1 MSSIL
6 QDAQQSVSKELTR
19 IRWAIGLNGVLA
31 IALGVVIIVWPNIS
45 LFSLVILFGAFALTT
60 GVIGLVAALRS
71 PSYNGRGWS
80 ILNSLLSIGV
90 GIVVFW
96 RTDMSALALLYV
108 IGFYAIALGV
118 MEIAGAYM
126 LPFSSTGDRILFSLL
141 GLISILFGVLMFV
154 EPGEGA
160 LAVLA
165 LISAFLLITGLIQVA
180 VAIGGEKLVDRVT
193 RSALTP
199 RKTQTSH

>member
-1 MSSIL
+1 MSSIFE
-6 QDAQQSVSKELTR
+6 DAQQAVSKELTR
-19 IRWAIGLNGVLA
+19 ARWAIGLNGVLA

-45 LFSLVILFGAFALTT
+45 LYSLVILFGAFTLST

-71 PSYNGRGWS
+71 PSRNGRGWS
-80 ILNSLLSIGV
+80 ILNSLLSIAVGV
-90 GIVVFW
+90 VVFW
-96 RTDMSALALLYV
+96 RTDMSAVALLYV
-108 IGFYAIALGV
+108 IGFYAVALGV
-118 MEIAGAYM
+118 IEIAGAYS
-126 LPFSSTGDRILFSLL
+126 LPFSSTGDRILLSLV

-180 VAIGGEKLVDRVT
+180 VAIGGEKLVARFM
-193 RSALTP
+193 RSAVTP